1 MKKEFLA
8 LRGEGA
14 EECYQPLGAVS
25 LLTPLERSAALRMC
39 CFLPKL

>member
-25 LLTPLERSAALRMC
+25 LLEPLERSTTL
-39 CFLPKL
+39 